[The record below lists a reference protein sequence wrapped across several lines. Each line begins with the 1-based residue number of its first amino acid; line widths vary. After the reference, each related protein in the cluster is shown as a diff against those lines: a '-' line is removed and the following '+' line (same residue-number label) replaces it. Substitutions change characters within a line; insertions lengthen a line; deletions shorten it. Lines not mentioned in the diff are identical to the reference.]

1 MLCGHWFHA
10 RLITAIT
17 ALTGVAF
24 AVPSGSPRTD
34 SDLARGPLVR
44 KEEAGFDERPEVAS
58 AVTSEGAVFQVSARH
73 VADAQESHDSDIIA
87 AQERRALEA
96 RLHFEQL
103 HDEEKVSKM
112 VNRTDPSL
120 LEHGAG
126 VETRKERLQ
135 KLFQEE
141 EEEDLDLDPEVMA
154 VLNSHA
160 ISSAMF
166 RKKSPAP
173 APAPVVAPRRRRTR
187 RRAPPPLPP
196 PPPPPPPPL
205 SDDGIPRA
213 FKGIQ
218 AGCAFGDE
226 VWEGKCYKACSSYR
240 LQGNSN
246 NGGYIVRV
254 AQNACAKQSCP
265 NQDQENGEEHLGF
278 RCYKRCADLITQ
290 NGVKTGLY
298 GERTSPTTCSKA
310 CAGLAGC
317 TCPCEKSSSSYNV
330 GSYNNFHIS
339 PYGGGCSG
347 YNVGSAGRCPTRP
360 VVR

>member
-1 MLCGHWFHA
+1 MSSMLCGHWFHA

-34 SDLARGPLVR
+34 SNVAREPLVR

-87 AQERRALEA
+87 AQERRTLEA
-96 RLHFEQL
+96 RLHFERL
-103 HDEEKVSKM
+103 HDEEKNSKT

-160 ISSAMF
+160 IASAMF
-166 RKKSPAP
+166 RKKSS
-173 APAPVVAPRRRRTR
+173 PRRRRTR
-187 RRAPPPLPP
+187 RRFVPTRRRRTRRRATTTT
-196 PPPPPPPPL
+196 PPL

-213 FKGIQ
+213 FKGSA
-218 AGCAFGDE
+218 AGCASGEE

-254 AQNACAKQSCP
+254 AQNACAKESCP

-278 RCYKRCADLITQ
+278 RCYRRCADLITQ

-310 CAGLAGC
+310 CAGLAEC

-347 YNVGSAGRCPTRP
+347 YNVGSGGRCPTRP